1 MTNTI
6 QVPDEVAILAGRR
19 GLDVPSYIEQLLLK
33 ELAAEKPIL
42 PMFSPFNRLTQEEL
56 KSGDRP
62 S

>member
-42 PMFSPFNRLTQEEL
+42 PKFSPFNRLTV
-56 KSGDRP
+56 
-62 S
+62 

>member
-42 PMFSPFNRLTQEEL
+42 PKSPRLTQEEL
-56 KSGDRP
+56 KAGDRP